1 MSIRGRLSGRALRLL
16 LTTCLGIGGCHF
28 RGCGDTAEPD
38 VTTQLPFA
46 RRTVTDLHPG
56 KPGEGHTIVT
66 FPTFGNQMPPREVE
80 RPAPRANEFTFVADA
95 QPQSGGAPLGV
106 SFTLSLQNPPA
117 GLAVVWTFGDDSPPA
132 STTSASH
139 VYQNPGSYTAVMT
152 LSGPEVQESREFEIR
167 VTEED
172 FDVDIDVDPD
182 IGRAPLTSH
191 FSAVLP
197 PGVDKN
203 ATCKWDF
210 GDSGQATGTSV
221 NHTFEQ
227 PGTYTTHLVV
237 TRPSTG
243 QHGAT
248 DVEIQVDPPD
258 GQQEDNGTE

>member
-1 MSIRGRLSGRALRLL
+1 MSIRGCLSGRALRLL
-16 LTTCLGIGGCHF
+16 LTICLGIAGCHF

-46 RRTVTDLHPG
+46 RRTVAGLHPG
-56 KPGEGHTIVT
+56 KLGQGHTIVT
-66 FPTFGNQMPPREVE
+66 LPTFGNQIPARDVE
-80 RPAPRANEFTFVADA
+80 RPSLRANAFTFVADA
-95 QPQSGGAPLGV
+95 QPRSGGAPLGV

-117 GLAVVWTFGDDSPPA
+117 GLMVLWTFGDDSPTA

-139 VYQNPGSYTAVMT
+139 VYQAPGTYTAVMT
-152 LSGPEVQESREFEIR
+152 LSGPDVQESREFEIR

-172 FDVDIDVDPD
+172 FNVEIDVDPD

-191 FSAVLP
+191 FTAVLP

-203 ATCKWDF
+203 ATCVWDF
-210 GDSGQATGTSV
+210 GDSGQATGRSV

-258 GQQEDNGTE
+258 GPQDDNGTE